1 MLPFIYF
8 FWDIRPEAFIPWNIF
23 LFFLVII
30 FSIIAN
36 ILIFYSTK
44 WEKLN
49 NIEPAKLLE
58 PILVILLAV
67 LLSFFAEE
75 MYDRNIKIIIPAII
89 AGMAIIFSHIK
100 RHHLTFNKYFIA
112 AIAGSFFFA
121 LELVISRAI
130 LDFYSPITFYFIRCA
145 VILLI
150 SLVIFKPDF
159 RKINTRVRIEI
170 MVTGIIWIIYRIIL
184 YYGYLNLGVIFTTLL
199 VMLSPVFI
207 YAFAHIFLKEKLSWR
222 NIISSIIIVVCIL
235 YVIV

>member
-1 MLPFIYF
+1 MVYLPIFGAIALASGTILEKVILRKRKVGIGLYNSAGFLAIILVMLPFIYF
-8 FWDIRPEAFIPWNIF
+8 FWDIRPEAFIPRNIF

-89 AGMAIIFSHIK
+89 AG
-100 RHHLTFNKYFIA
+100 
-112 AIAGSFFFA
+112 
-121 LELVISRAI
+121 
-130 LDFYSPITFYFIRCA
+130 
-145 VILLI
+145 
-150 SLVIFKPDF
+150 
-159 RKINTRVRIEI
+159 
-170 MVTGIIWIIYRIIL
+170 
-184 YYGYLNLGVIFTTLL
+184 
-199 VMLSPVFI
+199 
-207 YAFAHIFLKEKLSWR
+207 
-222 NIISSIIIVVCIL
+222 
-235 YVIV
+235 